1 MLFKVT
7 RLFLIVLPK
16 RFTYFRIFALL
27 YFSRIATLIL
37 LLMVGHSE
45 FRNHLTRNFLYF
57 EYFLTFFSSNY
68 LCTPGLNSTIHQLCS
83 FSLYTTT
90 SWNKIL
96 LYPRVEPS
104 VLFSIVF
111 VTLLLGRFHYTRQS
125 SLFLSFTCPV
135 HHLKLS
141 ADGDVVQNRHISVN
155 LETNSSID
163 RFIMCCTFT
172 LHYVL

>member
-45 FRNHLTRNFLYF
+45 FRNHLTRNFPYF

-90 SWNKIL
+90 SWNQIL

-125 SLFLSFTCPV
+125 SLFLSF
-135 HHLKLS
+135 HLSSPPLEARS
-141 ADGDVVQNRHISVN
+141 RRRCRSEPSHISEFRN
-155 LETNSSID
+155 K
-163 RFIMCCTFT
+163 FISWS